1 MHRAEKEHATGGH
14 FVVQLDQEYAA
25 IIWWFISWKM
35 EQYTF
40 EIVMDDSLN
49 WEYWS
54 DTSGE

>member
-14 FVVQLDQEYAA
+14 FVVQPDQEYAT
-25 IIWWFISWKM
+25 IIWWFISRKM

-40 EIVMDDSLN
+40 EIVLDDSLN
-49 WEYWS
+49 WEDWS